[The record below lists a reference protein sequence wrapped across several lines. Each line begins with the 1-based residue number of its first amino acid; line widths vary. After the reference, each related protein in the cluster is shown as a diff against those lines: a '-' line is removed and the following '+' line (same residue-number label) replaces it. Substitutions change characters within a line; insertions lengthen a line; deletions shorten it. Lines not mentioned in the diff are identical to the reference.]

1 MNRLMLGLAACCA
14 LLAISPA
21 RAEDQ
26 ALIEAGAQVYDA
38 NCSPCH
44 GERLVNPGTSFDLKL
59 LHPDERERFNT
70 SVMNGKG
77 PMPPWR
83 GALQDEEL
91 DQLWEYIR
99 HYAYD

>member
-1 MNRLMLGLAACCA
+1 MNRHVLALAASCTLMMSA
-14 LLAISPA
+14 AA

-26 ALIEAGAQVYDA
+26 SLIEAGAQVYET

-44 GERLVNPGTSFDLKL
+44 GERLNNPGTSFDLKL